1 MDREGAET
9 QLRLLAE
16 AELRHA
22 TTRPADRG
30 LLNDC
35 HSARLELVA
44 QALHAAHAFDMD
56 AANEIQ
62 AELALA
68 LGVRQPRQGPAGP
81 VPYAQAN
88 LAWLMHSARYSTA
101 PHRTPAPHVP
111 WRVVPVGQV
120 IRTRAG
126 DVQGELHLLTYLQ
139 TVTGAR
145 FTAISYWRPDQVPQ
159 RRRPSPGAPPPG
171 AVHAG
176 QFTAVDDQGT
186 GYQFGVSVG
195 SHRTEWSGVL
205 DLHPSPPQGIRWLDL
220 SPTPGE
226 PATRI
231 ELSSA
236 PASRPEI
243 TVTPAAVE
251 PGELLLTDI
260 AASRLARAGSP
271 ASVGRPA
278 RATQRGGRRAR

>member
-1 MDREGAET
+1 MARGDGDTEDMDREGAET

-22 TTRPADRG
+22 TTRPADGG
-30 LLNDC
+30 LLDEC

-44 QALHAAHAFDMD
+44 LALHAAHAFDMD

-88 LAWLMHSARYSTA
+88 LAWLMHSVRYSTA

-111 WRVVPVGQV
+111 WRAVPVGQV

-159 RRRPSPGAPPPG
+159 RRRPSPGTPP
-171 AVHAG
+171 
-176 QFTAVDDQGT
+176 
-186 GYQFGVSVG
+186 
-195 SHRTEWSGVL
+195 WSRVN
-205 DLHPSPPQGIRWLDL
+205 SC
-220 SPTPGE
+220 
-226 PATRI
+226 
-231 ELSSA
+231 
-236 PASRPEI
+236 
-243 TVTPAAVE
+243 
-251 PGELLLTDI
+251 
-260 AASRLARAGSP
+260 
-271 ASVGRPA
+271 
-278 RATQRGGRRAR
+278 